1 MSLLKKTLNAWDNTI
16 EVSTIAQL
24 VINEAQN
31 VKSMLEI
38 RSHPFFCIKER
49 LDIDGPQM
57 ESMMMLC
64 LPLKSGVKW

>member
-1 MSLLKKTLNAWDNTI
+1 MSLLKKM
-16 EVSTIAQL
+16 
-24 VINEAQN
+24 VINGAQN
-31 VKSMLEI
+31 VKSMLGI

-64 LPLKSGVKW
+64 LPLKSGMKWRVKGGEVASEGG